1 MRRFLFI
8 ATLFMTLLTTACGAS
23 KTEVST
29 GEDRDEE
36 VEVRYTAEDMV
47 PRAVL
52 ERAEL
57 TLAVDEKRFRA
68 AAPIQT
74 EFSPSDG
81 IIYFVGKL
89 KKVPTDATI
98 EVRWFLDSDPRPML
112 VSNIQ
117 GSDTFSFVASFSPQD
132 ARFMV
137 GSYSARV
144 FVKDRDVGGVSFVI
158 GHPDPVGNALISNI
172 AFSTSVNGQMKPKKP
187 SKKFKRGTKKLCVS
201 FNVKGADP
209 DAEAEVHWFRGDEA
223 FHTST
228 VGLDGNRRYSA
239 HVESPGGLPDGE
251 YRVEIYVGSTLAAGE
266 KVLIG
271 KKTGGPTVDEIEFGL
286 VLKSNNMPKRAMSIF
301 RRDTSVI
308 QCGFRFIDLPP
319 DSTIEVQWLQVESD
333 GDSLMYKNVSTLSS
347 GGSGTMGAPWE
358 PGYELDPG
366 DYKVVISV
374 NDTLLGE
381 ESFKVQ

>member
-1 MRRFLFI
+1 MRRFLLI
-8 ATLFMTLLTTACGAS
+8 MTLLTTACGAS

-29 GEDRDEE
+29 ADDQEDD
-36 VEVRYTAEDMV
+36 VEIKYTAEDLV

-57 TLAVDEKRFRA
+57 TSAVDEKRFRA
-68 AAPIQT
+68 AAPTQT
-74 EFSPSDG
+74 EFDPSDK

-89 KKVPTDATI
+89 KQVPTDATI

-144 FVKDRDVGGVSFVI
+144 FVKDRDVGGISFVI
-158 GHPDPVGNALISNI
+158 GNPDPVGNALVSKI
-172 AFSTSVNGQMKPKKP
+172 AFSTSVNGEMRPKKP
-187 SKKFKRGTKKLCVS
+187 STKFKRHTKRLYVS
-201 FNVKGADP
+201 FDVKGAEP
-209 DAEAEVHWFRGDEA
+209 GSEAEVHWLRGDEA

-239 HVESPGGLPDGE
+239 HVESSGGLPDGE
-251 YRVEIYVGSTLAAGE
+251 YRVEIYVGSTLATGE

-271 KKTGGPTVDEIEFGL
+271 KKTGGPSVDEIGLGL
-286 VLKSNNMPKRAMSIF
+286 VLKKNNLPKRAMSVF

-333 GDSLMYKNVSTLSS
+333 GDALMFKNVSTLSS
-347 GGSGTMGAPWE
+347 GGTGTMGAPWE

-374 NDTLLGE
+374 NDTPLGE
-381 ESFKVQ
+381 ESFKVE